1 MKTKSITRDRIVR
14 AIIYVGIVL
23 VLAGAYYAHIVNH

>member
-1 MKTKSITRDRIVR
+1 MKTIITRDNIIK
-14 AIIYVGIVL
+14 AIIYVGIVV